1 MSEWRPDGWENP
13 STEEYLEAHGW
24 RLDKTTL
31 RWLKPDGDGHDL
43 IPYDV
48 SVERRYAYEAG
59 ADAIVAALKEG
70 GVYGQYTEGIYEGPW
85 IVGDDGTYFDISDVV
100 SDENKKGYLVFIPD
114 KE

>member
-1 MSEWRPDGWENP
+1 MSEWRPANWENP
-13 STEEYLEAHGW
+13 STEESLEAHGW

-59 ADAIVAALKEG
+59 ADAIVAALKEQSTRVDTGVEKGTINLPFHG
-70 GVYGQYTEGIYEGPW
+70 GSHGFV
-85 IVGDDGTYFDISDVV
+85 
-100 SDENKKGYLVFIPD
+100 VFIPD